1 MIYLKLFIWILK
13 LIKKDNSIL
22 PKIKDQPLIN
32 SKRIRMEFGR
42 MLISYIK
49 IQKLNNTLKKINNRD
64 ISNKSSLN
72 NNFNSRIIKIHYRSK
87 ISKIPSNFSNTKIA
101 ISNLNRNNKE
111 EAIRVNKFKIV
122 IFSKIE
128 IQTDQIIKTN
138 KYKEILKR
146 IEMKAHLEK
155 EMMN

>member
-1 MIYLKLFIWILK
+1 
-13 LIKKDNSIL
+13 
-22 PKIKDQPLIN
+22 
-32 SKRIRMEFGR
+32 MEFGR

-49 IQKLNNTLKKINNRD
+49 IQKLNNTLKMINNRD

-87 ISKIPSNFSNTKIA
+87 ISKIPPNFSNSNIT
-101 ISNLNRNNKE
+101 ISNLNRINKE
-111 EAIRVNKFKIV
+111 EALRVNKFKIV
-122 IFSKIE
+122 IFSKIK